1 MGVLSEDFVRI
12 RGRKEAEMILLTEGE
27 SMSRLF
33 DLDWQL
39 LADSCLMIIAIF
51 FLFLILSYFLFNP
64 ARKMLEGRKEKIRN
78 ELETAKTAMQNAQSL
93 KKEYEAKLKDVDK
106 EAEAILSEARR
117 KALANENA
125 IVAEAKE
132 EAARILDRARVE
144 AELEKQKMSDDVKR
158 EIIVVASL
166 MAGKIVSAS
175 VDTAMQ
181 NQLIDD
187 TLKEMGDKTWL
198 N

>member
-1 MGVLSEDFVRI
+1 
-12 RGRKEAEMILLTEGE
+12 MILLTEGE

-78 ELETAKTAMQNAQSL
+78 ELETAKTDMQNAQSL

>member
-1 MGVLSEDFVRI
+1 
-12 RGRKEAEMILLTEGE
+12 
-27 SMSRLF
+27 MSRLF

-39 LADSCLMIIAIF
+39 LADSTLMIIAIF

-64 ARKMLEGRKEKIRN
+64 ARKMLNNRRDKIRN
-78 ELETAKTAMQNAQSL
+78 ELNTAREAMENAQNL
-93 KKEYEAKLKDVDK
+93 KKEYEGKLQGVEK

-117 KALANENA
+117 KALVSENQVIA
-125 IVAEAKE
+125 QAKE

-166 MAGKIVSAS
+166 MAGKFVSAS
-175 VDTAMQ
+175 MDTKVQ
-181 NQLIDD
+181 NQLIDE
-187 TLKEMGDKTWL
+187 TIKEMGDKTWL

>member
-1 MGVLSEDFVRI
+1 
-12 RGRKEAEMILLTEGE
+12 MILLTEGE

-106 EAEAILSEARR
+106 EAEVILSEARR

-125 IVAEAKE
+125 IVAEARE

-144 AELEKQKMSDDVKR
+144 AGEAEDVRRREARDRGRRIPDGRQDRVGIRGQRHAESADRRDLE
-158 EIIVVASL
+158 
-166 MAGKIVSAS
+166 G
-175 VDTAMQ
+175 
-181 NQLIDD
+181 N
-187 TLKEMGDKTWL
+187 G
-198 N
+198 

>member
-1 MGVLSEDFVRI
+1 
-12 RGRKEAEMILLTEGE
+12 MILLTGGE

-39 LADSCLMIIAIF
+39 LADSVLMIIAIF

-64 ARKMLEGRKEKIRN
+64 ARKMLNGRKEKIRN
-78 ELETAKTAMQNAQSL
+78 ELNTAREAMENAQKL
-93 KKEYEAKLKDVDK
+93 KKEYETRLQGVEK
-106 EAEAILSEARR
+106 EAEGILSEARR
-117 KALANENA
+117 KALVSENQVIA
-125 IVAEAKE
+125 QAKE

-166 MAGKIVSAS
+166 MAGKFVSAS
-175 VDTAMQ
+175 MDTAVR
-181 NQLIDD
+181 NQLIDE
-187 TLKEMGDKTWL
+187 TIKEMGDKTWL

>member
-1 MGVLSEDFVRI
+1 
-12 RGRKEAEMILLTEGE
+12 MILLTGE

-39 LADSCLMIIAIF
+39 LADASLMIIAIF

-64 ARKMLEGRKEKIRN
+64 ARKMLNGRKEKIQN
-78 ELETAKTAMQNAQSL
+78 ELDTAKTAMDNAQSL
-93 KKEYEAKLKDVDK
+93 KQEYEAKLKDVDK
-106 EAEAILSEARR
+106 EAEGILSEARR

-181 NQLIDD
+181 NQLIDE

>member
-1 MGVLSEDFVRI
+1 
-12 RGRKEAEMILLTEGE
+12 MILLTEGE

-106 EAEAILSEARR
+106 EAEVILSEARR

-125 IVAEAKE
+125 IVAEARE

-158 EIIVVASL
+158 EIVVVASL

-181 NQLIDD
+181 NQLIDE
-187 TLKEMGDKTWL
+187 TLKEMGEQTWL

>member
-1 MGVLSEDFVRI
+1 
-12 RGRKEAEMILLTEGE
+12 
-27 SMSRLF
+27 MSRLF

-78 ELETAKTAMQNAQSL
+78 ELETAKAAMQNAQSL

-106 EAEAILSEARR
+106 EAEVILSEARR

-125 IVAEAKE
+125 IVAEARE

-158 EIIVVASL
+158 EIVVVASL

-175 VDTAMQ
+175 VDSAMQ
-181 NQLIDD
+181 NQLIDE
-187 TLKEMGDKTWL
+187 TLKEMGEKTWL

>member
-1 MGVLSEDFVRI
+1 
-12 RGRKEAEMILLTEGE
+12 MILLTEGE

-106 EAEAILSEARR
+106 EAEVILSEARR

-125 IVAEAKE
+125 IVAEARE

-158 EIIVVASL
+158 EIVVVASL

-175 VDTAMQ
+175 VDSAMQ